1 MTVETQ
7 ECVSDG
13 AYRSGLPGH
22 QGLLLVKWTT
32 ALPTLF
38 LFLSPRTS
46 LIFLSILPTH
56 KHTHTHR
63 NAQNG
68 REAVAKLEAEGLKPT
83 FHQLDIDSADSI
95 EALRKHIAEIH
106 GGLDI
111 LVNNAGIAYK
121 QSSTA
126 PFIEQARN
134 TVKTNFTGTLNVAR
148 ALLPLVRPH
157 GRVVNVSSSIGS
169 LSKVSKELQKQFSSP
184 TLTEEELVLL
194 VQQFV
199 QDVAAGNHTEKGWP
213 NTAYGVSK
221 IGVTALT
228 KVNS

>member
-1 MTVETQ
+1 M
-7 ECVSDG
+7 
-13 AYRSGLPGH
+13 
-22 QGLLLVKWTT
+22 
-32 ALPTLF
+32 TLF
-38 LFLSPRTS
+38 C
-46 LIFLSILPTH
+46 III
-56 KHTHTHR
+56 R

-95 EALRKHIAEIH
+95 EALRKHIAEVH

-111 LVNNAGIAYK
+111 LVNNAGMAYK

-126 PFIEQARN
+126 PFTEQATN
-134 TVKTNFTGTLNVAR
+134 SVKTNFTGTLSVTR

-157 GRVVNVSSSIGS
+157 GRIVNISSMVVKIR
-169 LSKVSKELQKQFSSP
+169 KVSKELKERFISP
-184 TLTEEELVLL
+184 TLTEEELVQLM
-194 VQQFV
+194 QQYV

-213 NTAYGVSK
+213 NSAYGVSK

-228 KVNS
+228 KVYVQYLH